1 MQPTAAWDRQ
11 QPGHHLG
18 LARCSAWAQA
28 RDAGDDTRKPT
39 RRPCAARQ
47 LWPCAPYAGHT
58 QRLDH
63 AGRARATAFG
73 DEPLTKRVE
82 ASPASALCA
91 PSDPTGCCALCASAR
106 PIDARLKSC
115 DVVLCV
121 VPVGRCQ
128 GPSTARG
135 SLPLSVSMQSVPRQ
149 LVRRWARCKKR
160 KIPPTAL
167 PRRVDCSSDGLIS
180 IRLAVI
186 ARCFG
191 PRGRLRRRCVM
202 INTVY
207 IILRYV
213 YVNDQHRCDSQY
225 RMHRPTRTLFR
236 RSVSARRTSSR
247 RLGVTR
253 LSRGVSTNMIP
264 KQCIA
269 VHGTQQAAAILSGT
283 QQTLFTRSRSGLKLG
298 DHYWLHVAA
307 TPKPLGLRT
316 SASSL
321 RARNGQPIG
330 PG

>member
-1 MQPTAAWDRQ
+1 
-11 QPGHHLG
+11 
-18 LARCSAWAQA
+18 
-28 RDAGDDTRKPT
+28 
-39 RRPCAARQ
+39 
-47 LWPCAPYAGHT
+47 
-58 QRLDH
+58 
-63 AGRARATAFG
+63 
-73 DEPLTKRVE
+73 
-82 ASPASALCA
+82 
-91 PSDPTGCCALCASAR
+91 
-106 PIDARLKSC
+106 
-115 DVVLCV
+115 
-121 VPVGRCQ
+121 
-128 GPSTARG
+128 
-135 SLPLSVSMQSVPRQ
+135 
-149 LVRRWARCKKR
+149 
-160 KIPPTAL
+160 
-167 PRRVDCSSDGLIS
+167 
-180 IRLAVI
+180 
-186 ARCFG
+186 
-191 PRGRLRRRCVM
+191 M

-213 YVNDQHRCDSQY
+213 YVDDQHRCDSQY

-264 KQCIA
+264 KQCIT

-330 PG
+330 PGWEKRLDELLGLLVAERHLA